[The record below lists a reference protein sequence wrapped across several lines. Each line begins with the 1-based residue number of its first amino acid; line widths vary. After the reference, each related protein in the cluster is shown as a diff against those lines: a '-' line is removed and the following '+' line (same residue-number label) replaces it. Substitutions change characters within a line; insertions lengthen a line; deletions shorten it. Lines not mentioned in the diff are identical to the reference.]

1 MNKGAILLISM
12 INFCTNTMVYPATTI
27 EKTFEAKLIQ
37 QNTPKY
43 KNRDDNYKELMKK
56 VEKLKQEKE
65 KQRKIEE
72 ERKKKELEEKQKV
85 NNQNKENKENAY
97 SRGENAQKINLT
109 LSFYGS
115 GEDENGVGMGNI
127 TASGAK
133 LHYGVVASNN
143 FKLKTKIYIDKLG
156 DTFTVLDT
164 GSPKHLRQLSDG
176 SIKIDVYVPKLGNE
190 SVGQY
195 KRRIMNMG
203 IVKTVGWVV
212 K

>member
-1 MNKGAILLISM
+1 MIAVISALLM
-12 INFCTNTMVYPATTI
+12 FCTNVSAYPLQKG
-27 EKTFEAKLIQ
+27 EVVFEGALIKQ
-37 QNTPKY
+37 TPSPKY
-43 KNRDDNYKELMKK
+43 KSEKVRYDELMKE

-65 KQRKIEE
+65 KQRISE
-72 ERKKKELEEKQKV
+72 ERKKKELEEKQKID
-85 NNQNKENKENAY
+85 NKNKESKENTY

-143 FKLKTKIYIDKLG
+143 FKLKTKIYIEKFG

-164 GSPKHLRQLSDG
+164 GSPRHLRQLSDG
-176 SIKIDVYVPKLGNE
+176 SIKIDVFVPKLGNE